1 MRLFRGLG
9 LLAGFLGVLLC
20 VASAAVRLGGTYWL
34 GGFQVG
40 TLMQAGIAAVAVGCF
55 FLLVAISAREK

>member
-9 LLAGFLGVLLC
+9 LVAGFLGILLC
-20 VASAAVRLGGTYWL
+20 VASAVARLAGIYWL

-40 TLMQAGIAAVAVGCF
+40 TLMQAGIAGMGMGCF
-55 FLLVAISAREK
+55 LLLVAISARNR